1 MAPTQAIS
9 CDAAAALAPPAALAS
24 PLAFWPELFPSR
36 RPAAAVA
43 QHALLLL
50 RMPPIPGRQVNSYDR
65 TIRILRLRGV
75 AALLLG
81 LPRPSGPGHPA
92 MAVVVG
98 EACSEVVFSCQGSA
112 SLPLEVAF
120 LQFSFDGAFSMVDC
134 EQDVLEWRPTPPA
147 ATPRGDSTGPASPP
161 EWQET
166 ARHKCLEGHRQSISV
181 HLDSI
186 CPNVQSG
193 FFIVYCSGRARSG
206 VGRVRKERLEL
217 RAVGGGLG
225 LGGQAL
231 PFMLPPTLANGAPT
245 EPAAAEPATAAVV
258 SWMHRSG
265 PQEQQRWEVEKV
277 GLPSSGSVSHCDGVI
292 SATQAWLRVQLSVR
306 RGRDGALS
314 PAGGVGG
321 GGGGGAG
328 AGDVLLRSSPSAS
341 SAHHHPHASDADGAL
356 ELERLCEGQR
366 RTIRSLRA
374 QLAGALQARDDAVSA
389 ARAAAIE
396 LEAKRGGAGDT
407 EKPADASPPSRR
419 RRRRDQQVAHA
430 AAQSREL
437 DALRVANRELQ
448 RLVREGRHR
457 SERALAAQRRE
468 LTQRGGAPP
477 PVAAAMAENGER
489 GLAGAPEGTEHST
502 EHAAVGDS
510 TGTDAARKGKD
521 RGALG
526 AEEAA
531 VLAKR
536 EADEDAIDAAMASA
550 MPERLSSLRE
560 LLRGER
566 EEGESL
572 RAEVG
577 ALRRE
582 RR

>member
-1 MAPTQAIS
+1 M
-9 CDAAAALAPPAALAS
+9 
-24 PLAFWPELFPSR
+24 
-36 RPAAAVA
+36 
-43 QHALLLL
+43 
-50 RMPPIPGRQVNSYDR
+50 
-65 TIRILRLRGV
+65 
-75 AALLLG
+75 
-81 LPRPSGPGHPA
+81 
-92 MAVVVG
+92 
-98 EACSEVVFSCQGSA
+98 
-112 SLPLEVAF
+112 
-120 LQFSFDGAFSMVDC
+120 
-134 EQDVLEWRPTPPA
+134 
-147 ATPRGDSTGPASPP
+147 
-161 EWQET
+161 
-166 ARHKCLEGHRQSISV
+166 
-181 HLDSI
+181 
-186 CPNVQSG
+186 
-193 FFIVYCSGRARSG
+193 
-206 VGRVRKERLEL
+206 
-217 RAVGGGLG
+217 
-225 LGGQAL
+225 
-231 PFMLPPTLANGAPT
+231 
-245 EPAAAEPATAAVV
+245 
-258 SWMHRSG
+258 
-265 PQEQQRWEVEKV
+265 
-277 GLPSSGSVSHCDGVI
+277 
-292 SATQAWLRVQLSVR
+292 
-306 RGRDGALS
+306 
-314 PAGGVGG
+314 
-321 GGGGGAG
+321 
-328 AGDVLLRSSPSAS
+328 
-341 SAHHHPHASDADGAL
+341 
-356 ELERLCEGQR
+356 
-366 RTIRSLRA
+366 
-374 QLAGALQARDDAVSA
+374 
-389 ARAAAIE
+389 
-396 LEAKRGGAGDT
+396 GGAGDT

-521 RGALG
+521 RGA
-526 AEEAA
+526 EEAA